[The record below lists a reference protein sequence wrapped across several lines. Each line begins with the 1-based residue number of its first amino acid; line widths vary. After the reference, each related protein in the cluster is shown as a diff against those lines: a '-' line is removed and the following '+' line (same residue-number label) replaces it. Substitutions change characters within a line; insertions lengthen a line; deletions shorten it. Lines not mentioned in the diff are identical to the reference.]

1 MFSLVIGARYC
12 LDRECLWTSL
22 YFNIVFAYFA
32 PTSSAQG
39 KCSLIVLGYLLHPRS
54 YTVGRWL
61 LFLTRRLLYFVRTVC
76 THDSFAD
83 KNKTV
88 MWGSSLSVV
97 HGEMFAVF

>member
-1 MFSLVIGARYC
+1 MSKSLNDAV
-12 LDRECLWTSL
+12 LDTTCTS
-22 YFNIVFAYFA
+22 F
-32 PTSSAQG
+32 AQG
-39 KCSLIVLGYLLHPRS
+39 KCSLIVLGFLLHPRS

-97 HGEMFAVF
+97 RGEMFAVF